1 MDSPLS
7 GARWAAPLFCAL
19 SARLVPAGRAGFS
32 GRARGD
38 LWGILPHPRRPAAQ
52 APDSPHISDRHA
64 GPAGGIRWTLGAC
77 PRRLGIAVELAVER
91 LAVEAEDLCCP
102 RPVPTDRLDH
112 AQDVAPLD
120 LLQRDQLLGI
130 VACDHHVRGAVG
142 ADARR

>member
-64 GPAGGIRWTLGAC
+64 GPAGGIRWTLAS
-77 PRRLGIAVELAVER
+77 PQFS
-91 LAVEAEDLCCP
+91 P
-102 RPVPTDRLDH
+102 
-112 AQDVAPLD
+112 
-120 LLQRDQLLGI
+120 
-130 VACDHHVRGAVG
+130 GAVARASRARQIG
-142 ADARR
+142 AHVGPSDADVLYSTSRSEGRVRPEMTRPWRSQ